1 MTWMTVP
8 KEEKLQAI
16 LSNKL
21 LSVDCVVLY
30 CMCVCVCVNAWSWR
44 YIVSLGG
51 FVCESLASSAL
62 L

>member
-30 CMCVCVCVNAWSWR
+30 CVCVCVRENAWSWR
-44 YIVSLGG
+44 YIVCLGG